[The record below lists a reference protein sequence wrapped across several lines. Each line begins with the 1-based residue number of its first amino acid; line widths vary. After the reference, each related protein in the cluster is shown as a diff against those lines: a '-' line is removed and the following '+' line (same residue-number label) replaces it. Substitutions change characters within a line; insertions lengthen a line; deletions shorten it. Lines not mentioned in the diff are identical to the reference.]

1 MDFDV
6 KLIYAAL
13 LVLFTVGFLYRYR
26 KNYIRNK
33 QYREQGKLQ
42 VEPLD
47 TTKLVTNDRLI
58 AVSNITQEQLQKALT
73 DFCEARNEEAITVVT
88 ELVVSQDGRLAVVFP
103 YDIQFSVF
111 CEVLNYLVYPIG
123 IEGLEPIAIGWGTYP
138 AEEEILPKE
147 MFAKPM
153 MMFVPEEEQNYM
165 QFFMVNEDNLGC
177 HLQLFD
183 PTGYKVHKDPEEEY
197 MAPPFDATNVASW
210 AKERIEIV
218 GLK

>member
-1 MDFDV
+1 MSFDV
-6 KLIYAAL
+6 QLIYAAL

-26 KNYIRNK
+26 KNQVRNK

-42 VEPLD
+42 VAPID
-47 TTKLVTNDRLI
+47 TSKPIPNDKLIV
-58 AVSNITQEQLQKALT
+58 VSSLAQGQLLQALT
-73 DFCEARNEEAITVVT
+73 DFCEARNEEVVTVVT
-88 ELVVSQDGRLAVVFP
+88 ELVVTHDGRLAVVFP

-123 IEGLEPIAIGWGTYP
+123 MEGLEPIAIGWATYP

-165 QFFMVNEDNLGC
+165 QFFMVNSDNLGC

-183 PTGYKVHKDPEEEY
+183 PNGYKVHQNPEEQY
-197 MAPPFDATNVASW
+197 MAPPFDASNVDAW
-210 AKERIEIV
+210 AKERVEIV
-218 GLK
+218 S